1 MPDPGNQRLDLYLPN
16 YQLSIGQKL
25 EFCMI
30 HISKIKSNVNQEHLH
45 LVLKLDPPRM
55 KTKVDKNAS
64 GLTMINF

>member
-1 MPDPGNQRLDLYLPN
+1 MPSECYYLWGYMCYKDMPDPGNQRLDLYLPN

-45 LVLKLDPPRM
+45 QVY
-55 KTKVDKNAS
+55 
-64 GLTMINF
+64 